1 MWGIA
6 RGKRENFYFFSR
18 IYVDLLAI
26 NIGLDFCL
34 IRPFLSILQNARTK
48 GRRNEGKLNF
58 RITAATHKKDLTKTG
73 KHSLPYIIYVRSN

>member
-48 GRRNEGKLNF
+48 GRRKEGKLNF

-73 KHSLPYIIYVRSN
+73 KHSLPYINSVRSN